1 MGKIGDPIVVGYIDT
16 PEGLAAV
23 ERAILEA
30 MERHAALIIVNS
42 HRGGSSLDLETAR
55 RVDLA
60 VEAVASRAKDHGL
73 EVRVRQLV
81 RDADPASDLISVAVE
96 ENADL
101 IVIGLRRRSPVG
113 KLILGSNAQ
122 SVLLDAPCPVLA
134 VKAEAD

>member
-1 MGKIGDPIVVGYIDT
+1 MGSIGDPIVVGYIDT

-30 MERHAALIIVNS
+30 RERHAALIIVNS
-42 HRGGSSLDLETAR
+42 QRGGASLDRETAER
-55 RVDLA
+55 IDAA
-60 VEAVASRAKDHGL
+60 VEQVAERARERGL
-73 EVRVRQLV
+73 DVRVRQLV
-81 RDADPASDLISVAVE
+81 RDADPASDLISVAEE

-134 VKAEAD
+134 VKADQD